1 MTTIRLSSKVNSIKP
16 SATIAVS
23 TLAKELRAAGRD
35 VIGLGAGEP
44 DFDTPENIKQ
54 AAIEAMKRGMTKYT
68 PADGT
73 PELKAAVASK
83 FEREN
88 NLTYTPQNIVV
99 STGAKQCLINT
110 LTALIDEGDEVLIVA
125 PYWVSYPDMTLLS
138 GGKPVILNTS
148 IEQGFKLHPDQ
159 LREAITAR
167 TRLLMLNSPSNPTGV
182 SYSMQELQ
190 DLASVLLEHPD
201 VFVVTD
207 DIYEHILWSGE
218 PFCNIVN
225 ACPEM
230 KDRTVVVNGVSKAY
244 AMTGW
249 RIGFAAANEQLTAAM
264 RKIQS
269 QTTSNPNS
277 IAQAAA
283 VEALNGPQ
291 DSIQMMA
298 EQFKKRHDF
307 IVASLNEI
315 NGMTCLAGD
324 GAFYAFPD
332 CREIISALESVNSD
346 VELSQYIL
354 NEAEVAVVPGSAFG
368 GDGYIRLSFATGME
382 TLEQAISR
390 LKNLFGT

>member
-1 MTTIRLSSKVNSIKP
+1 MSTKRLSSRVNAIKP

-23 TLAKELRAAGRD
+23 TLAGELRAAGRD

-44 DFDTPENIKQ
+44 DFDTPDNIKQ
-54 AAIEAMKRGMTKYT
+54 AAIRAIQDGRTKYT

-73 PELKAAVASK
+73 LELKNAIVEK
-83 FEREN
+83 FAREN
-88 NLTYTPQNIVV
+88 NLSYTPQNIVV
-99 STGAKQCLINT
+99 SSGAKQSLFNV

-125 PYWVSYPDMTLLS
+125 PYWVSYPDMTLLC
-138 GGKPVILNTS
+138 GGRPVILNAT
-148 IEQGFKLHPDQ
+148 IEQGFKLHADQ
-159 LREAITAR
+159 LREAITDR

-182 SYSMQELQ
+182 SYTQRELM
-190 DLASVLLEHPD
+190 DLAEVLLKHPH
-201 VFVVTD
+201 VNVVTD
-207 DIYEHILWSGE
+207 DIYEHILWSDD

-225 ACPEM
+225 ACSEL
-230 KDRTVVVNGVSKAY
+230 KDRTIVVNGVSKAY

-291 DSIQMMA
+291 NSIRMMTDH
-298 EQFKKRHDF
+298 FRKRHDF

-315 NGMTCLAGD
+315 SGLNCLPGD

-332 CREIISALESVNSD
+332 CRTIIAATDGVSSD
-346 VELSQYIL
+346 VELSQFIL

-368 GDGYIRLSFATGME
+368 GHGHIRLSFATGMDTIQE
-382 TLEQAISR
+382 AVRR
-390 LKNLFGT
+390 LKNLFED

>member
-1 MTTIRLSSKVNSIKP
+1 MQLSSRVNSIKP

-54 AAIEAMKRGMTKYT
+54 AAIEAMNQGMTKYT

-73 PELKAAVASK
+73 PEVKTAIVNKL
-83 FEREN
+83 ERDN
-88 NLTYTPQNIVV
+88 GLHYTPQNVVV
-99 STGAKQCLINT
+99 STGAKQSIIN
-110 LTALIDEGDEVLIVA
+110 ALMALVDEGDDVIITA
-125 PYWVSYPDMTLLS
+125 PYWVSYPDMTLLC
-138 GGKPVILNTS
+138 GGRPVIVNTS
-148 IEQGFKLHPDQ
+148 IEQGFKLQPNQ
-159 LREAITAR
+159 LRAAITPK

-182 SYSMQELQ
+182 AYSMDELEQ
-190 DLASVLLEHPD
+190 LAAVLLEYPHIS
-201 VFVVTD
+201 VITD
-207 DIYEHILWSGE
+207 DIYEHIQWTGR

-225 ACPEM
+225 ACSEL
-230 KDRTVVVNGVSKAY
+230 KERTVVINGVSKAY

-249 RIGFAAANEQLTAAM
+249 RIGYAAANEQLTSAM

-283 VEALNGPQ
+283 TEALNGPQ
-291 DSIQMMA
+291 QSIQFMA
-298 EQFKKRHDF
+298 AQFKQRHDF
-307 IVASLNEI
+307 IVDALNQI
-315 NGMTCLAGD
+315 NGVNCMHGD
-324 GAFYAFPD
+324 GAFYAFPH
-332 CREIISALESVNSD
+332 CQQLIESIDGVETD

-368 GDGYIRLSFATGME
+368 GEGCIRLSFATGMD
-382 TLEQAISR
+382 TLKEAMQRIQR
-390 LKNLFGT
+390 LFV

>member
-1 MTTIRLSSKVNSIKP
+1 MSHIHLSSRVNAIKP

-44 DFDTPENIKQ
+44 DFDTPDNIKQ
-54 AAIEAMKRGMTKYT
+54 AAIEAINRGLTKYT

-73 PELKAAVASK
+73 PELKSAIVEK
-83 FEREN
+83 FAREN
-88 NLTYTPQNIVV
+88 NLNYTPENIVV
-99 STGAKQCLINT
+99 STGAKQSLVNS
-110 LTALIDEGDEVLIVA
+110 LTAMIDDGDEVIIVA
-125 PYWVSYPDMTLLS
+125 PYWVSYPDMTLLC
-138 GGKPVILNTS
+138 GGKPVIVNTS

-159 LREAITAR
+159 LRDAISDR

-182 SYSMQELQ
+182 SYSNSELLE
-190 DLASVLLEHPD
+190 LAEVLLDHPD
-201 VFVVTD
+201 IYIVTD

-225 ACPEM
+225 ACPDLKE
-230 KDRTVVVNGVSKAY
+230 RTIVINGVSKAY

-249 RIGFAAANEQLTAAM
+249 RIGFAAASSKLTAAM

-291 DSIQMMA
+291 DSILMMA
-298 EQFKKRHDF
+298 EQFKNRHDF

-315 NGMTCLAGD
+315 NAMHCLAGD

-332 CREIISALESVNSD
+332 CREVIESIDGVASD

-354 NEAEVAVVPGSAFG
+354 NEADVAVVPGSAFG
-368 GDGYIRLSFATGME
+368 GKGYIRLSFATGME
-382 TLEQAISR
+382 TLEEAMRR
-390 LKNLFGT
+390 LKKLLGS

>member
-54 AAIEAMKRGMTKYT
+54 AAIEAMNRGMTKYT

-88 NLTYTPQNIVV
+88 NLTYTPQNIIV
-99 STGAKQCLINT
+99 STGAKQCLINI

-138 GGKPVILNTS
+138 GGKPVILNTT

-225 ACPEM
+225 ACPEL

-332 CREIISALESVNSD
+332 CREMINALESVNSD

-368 GDGYIRLSFATGME
+368 GDGYIRLSFATSME
-382 TLEQAISR
+382 TLEQAILR
-390 LKNLFGT
+390 LKKLFGS

>member
-1 MTTIRLSSKVNSIKP
+1 MSTVRLSSKVNAIKP

-54 AAIEAMKRGMTKYT
+54 AAIRAMESGMTKYT
-68 PADGT
+68 AADGT
-73 PELKAAVASK
+73 PELKSAIVNK

-88 NLTYTPQNIVV
+88 DLHYTPQNIVV
-99 STGAKQCLINT
+99 STGAKQSLINT

-125 PYWVSYPDMTLLS
+125 PYWVSYPDMTLLC
-138 GGKPVILNTS
+138 GGRPVILNTS

-159 LREAITAR
+159 LREAITER
-167 TRLLMLNSPSNPTGV
+167 TRLLMINSPSNPTGV
-182 SYSMQELQ
+182 SYSIQELQ
-190 DLASVLLEHPD
+190 ELASVLMEHPD
-201 VFVVTD
+201 VFVATD

-225 ACPEM
+225 ACPEL
-230 KDRTVVVNGVSKAY
+230 KGRTIVVNGVSKAY

-291 DSIQMMA
+291 DSIGLMT
-298 EQFKKRHDF
+298 EQFKRRHDYL
-307 IVASLNEI
+307 VASLNEI

-332 CREIISALESVNSD
+332 CRPVIDSLDSINSD

-368 GDGYIRLSFATGME
+368 GNGYIRLSFATGME
-382 TLEQAISR
+382 TLEQAVTR
-390 LKNLFGT
+390 LKDLFGA